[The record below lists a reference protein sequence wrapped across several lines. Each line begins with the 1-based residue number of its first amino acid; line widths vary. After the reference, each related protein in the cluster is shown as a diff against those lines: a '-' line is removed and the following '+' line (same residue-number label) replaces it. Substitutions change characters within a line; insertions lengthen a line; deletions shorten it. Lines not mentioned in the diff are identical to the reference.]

1 MTFNKINMKSTLTIS
16 VFAFMLLQMG
26 CGKEKPEQKAI
37 TLGEDVISV
46 QLSTVETSVR
56 AEPIRVSGTVASVEE
71 ARLSFKIGGMI
82 SQVFVKEGQTVRK
95 GQLLAIL
102 DQTEIDAQ
110 VNQARYASEKSERD
124 LLRIKNMVKDT
135 AATLEQLQNAT
146 TGYDLSQQNLKIA
159 TFNQS
164 YSKIISP
171 LDGTVTKKLINE
183 GELTGPGSPA
193 IIITSSRKNDW
204 VIRAGISDKDWARVK
219 MGDKAS
225 LKLDAYPEAS
235 FSGTISNLAQS
246 ADPVSKLYEVEIKI
260 NPDGKRL
267 ASGLY
272 AKVELTPS
280 QSRSYSVVPV
290 EAVVEGNG
298 NSGFVFVNNNG
309 KAKRVPVTIGYLDG
323 DKVLLSEGLDN
334 IKEVITSG
342 SGFLTE
348 NVAVEVKSLNK

>member
-1 MTFNKINMKSTLTIS
+1 MKSTITIS
-16 VFAFMLLQMG
+16 VLALMLIQMG
-26 CGKEKPEQKAI
+26 CNKEKKEQKPVS
-37 TLGEDVISV
+37 LDENVIPV
-46 QLSTVETSVR
+46 QLTSVESSVR
-56 AEPIRVSGTVASVEE
+56 AEPIRVSGSVASVEE

-82 SQVFVKEGQTVRK
+82 SKVFVKEGQVVRK

-124 LLRIKNMVKDT
+124 LQRTKNMLRDT

-146 TGYDLSQQNLKIA
+146 TAYDLSQQNLKIA
-159 TFNQS
+159 SFNQS

-193 IIITSSRKNDW
+193 IIVTSSRRNDW
-204 VIRAGISDKDWARVK
+204 VIRVGISDKDWARIK
-219 MGDKAS
+219 LGDKAS
-225 LKLDAYPEAS
+225 IKLDAYPDVT
-235 FSGTISNLAQS
+235 FSGTVSNLAQS
-246 ADPVSKLYEVEIKI
+246 ADPVSKLYEVEVRI
-260 NPDGKRL
+260 NTAGNRL

-280 QSRSYSVVPV
+280 QSRAYGVVPV
-290 EAVVEGNG
+290 ESVVEGNG
-298 NSGFVFVNNNG
+298 NQGFVYVNNQG

-323 DKVLLSEGLDN
+323 GKVLITGGLDG
-334 IKEVITSG
+334 ITEVITTG

-348 NVAVEVKSLNK
+348 NAAITVKK